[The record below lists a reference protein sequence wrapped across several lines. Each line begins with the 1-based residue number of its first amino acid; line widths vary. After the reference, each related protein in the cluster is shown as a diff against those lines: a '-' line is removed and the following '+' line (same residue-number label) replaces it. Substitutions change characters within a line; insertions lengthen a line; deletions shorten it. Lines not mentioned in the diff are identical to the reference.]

1 MKKINTKKYSYIV
14 DYDKIEVMNDIDAV
28 WALAKQEAGLPLTN
42 SELESI
48 VLHSYEAFGPK
59 VTVRIYPCR
68 CTKNTPW
75 YKCTKKTPW
84 YKRVW
89 NFLTK
94 PFKKNK

>member
-42 SELESI
+42 SELGSI

-59 VTVRIYPCR
+59 VTVQVYSCR
-68 CTKNTPW
+68 
-75 YKCTKKTPW
+75 CTKKTPW